1 MTNTKDSNAVSPSFR
16 SLLSV
21 SPVYELSMCFQRQ
34 DESKIECKV
43 QDMLSFIKGK
53 YPTMRQFYNA
63 RKLKDQKEKQKETN
77 RTQDAL
83 TLISEESIPEFLFI
97 VDSTN
102 FDPKFV
108 DHKSELKEYDCQ
120 AYFPDTFS
128 INVPAVQRPQKP
140 KYTLHVRVYSTH
152 TSGVHYL
159 QLAKYNHLK
168 TRQHFTKQTISA
180 THRSV

>member
-21 SPVYELSMCFQRQ
+21 SPVYEPSMCFQRQ
-34 DESKIECKV
+34 DESKIECKHKES
-43 QDMLSFIKGK
+43 LYKS
-53 YPTMRQFYNA
+53 RQNSRCVNFESN
-63 RKLKDQKEKQKETN
+63 
-77 RTQDAL
+77 
-83 TLISEESIPEFLFI
+83 LISEKSIPEFLFI
-97 VDSTN
+97 IDSTN

-140 KYTLHVRVYSTH
+140 RYTLHVRAFLLAEIRFRRTKMSKNEQK
-152 TSGVHYL
+152 SGFQRITIIPSL
-159 QLAKYNHLK
+159 QINNLLA
-168 TRQHFTKQTISA
+168 
-180 THRSV
+180 

>member
-34 DESKIECKV
+34 DESKIECKHKES
-43 QDMLSFIKGK
+43 LYKS
-53 YPTMRQFYNA
+53 RQNSRCVNFESN
-63 RKLKDQKEKQKETN
+63 
-77 RTQDAL
+77 
-83 TLISEESIPEFLFI
+83 LISEESIPEFLFI

-102 FDPKFV
+102 FDIKFV